1 MLIPMETLSSLQN
14 RKIKQFLLLSDKA
27 RERNKCALFVAE
39 GRKEIGIAIKA
50 GYRIQD
56 LFVCEEIW
64 NGVNGSKGD
73 QLPAAENTWGITLPI
88 FEKMAYRKSS
98 DGILAIAFQAKLSL
112 ETMEVG
118 RNPFFIVLES
128 VEKPGNLGA
137 ILRTADAMKA
147 TGVIVCDPQTD
158 VYNPNVVR
166 SSLGCLFSVPIARCS
181 SSEAMDF
188 LKSHRV
194 QILAAELTS
203 SDWYYQ
209 TDMRE
214 ATAIVMGTEADG
226 LTDFWIQGAD
236 RRIKIPMLG
245 QVDSL
250 NVSVSTAVLAYE
262 AMRQRNFILL

>member
-1 MLIPMETLSSLQN
+1 METLTSLQN
-14 RKIKQFLLLSDKA
+14 RKIKQFLLLTDKA
-27 RERNKCALFVAE
+27 RERNKNALFVAE

-73 QLPAAENTWGITLPI
+73 PLPVAEHTWAITTAI
-88 FEKMAYRKSS
+88 FEKMAYRKTS
-98 DGILAIAFQAKLSL
+98 DGILAIAFQALLSL
-112 ETMEVG
+112 DSLPLG
-118 RNPFFIVLES
+118 KNPFFIVLES

-147 TGVIVCDPQTD
+147 SGVIVCDPQTD

-181 SSEAMDF
+181 SLEAMAW
-188 LKSHRV
+188 LKSHQV
-194 QILAAELTS
+194 QVLAAELEAA
-203 SDWYYQ
+203 DWYHQ
-209 TDMRE
+209 TDMSK

-226 LTDFWIQGAD
+226 LTEFWIQGAD
-236 RRIKIPMLG
+236 KRIKIPMLG

-262 AMRQRNFILL
+262 AMRQRNFII